1 MHTPPDWPLPDPRGQ
16 FAPFVR
22 LPRDVERARTV
33 RTPVK
38 SPTKSVKS
46 TKPMK
51 SPVQWRFLPPPE
63 RGDSGI
69 SLHTGLERG
78 EEKAVEV
85 EEEVLEGLG
94 LNFRQSRSVVQERS
108 PRIASLRISGVFGWD
123 D

>member
-1 MHTPPDWPLPDPRGQ
+1 
-16 FAPFVR
+16 
-22 LPRDVERARTV
+22 
-33 RTPVK
+33 
-38 SPTKSVKS
+38 
-46 TKPMK
+46 MK